1 MILTIL
7 NIVFGNV
14 DQTTHVT
21 LSYDEWLHF
30 YSRLIDDYDI
40 DQHLAAKELNEMFY
54 LAGPHRLLAHQ
65 WADYIHRKILNEP
78 LATFATL
85 GTTPGESI

>member
-21 LSYDEWLHF
+21 LSYDEWHH
-30 YSRLIDDYDI
+30 YHCRLIDDFDI
-40 DQHLAAKELNEMFY
+40 DAHLAAKELNELFY
-54 LAGPHRLLAHQ
+54 LAGPHRLVAHE

-78 LATFATL
+78 PTTFATL